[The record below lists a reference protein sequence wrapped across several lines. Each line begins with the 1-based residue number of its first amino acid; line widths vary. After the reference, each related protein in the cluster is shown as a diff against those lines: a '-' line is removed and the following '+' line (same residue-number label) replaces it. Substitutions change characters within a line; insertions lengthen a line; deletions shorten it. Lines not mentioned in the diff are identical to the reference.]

1 MEFKWSLEDMKE
13 VCPLPTMNILSNERI
28 RVRATT
34 CKKLNNMSLDEKQ
47 TSKEFIQKVTLII
60 KNTRALL
67 SSTADD

>member
-1 MEFKWSLEDMKE
+1 MEFKWSLEDMKK

-34 CKKLNNMSLDEKQ
+34 YRKLNNMSLDEKQ
-47 TSKEFIQKVTLII
+47 TNKEFMHKVTLII

-67 SSTADD
+67 SRIADD

>member
-1 MEFKWSLEDMKE
+1 MEFSCSLEDMKE

-34 CKKLNNMSLDEKQ
+34 HKKLNNMSLDEKQ
-47 TSKEFIQKVTLII
+47 TRKEFIQKVTLII

-67 SSTADD
+67 SSTADN

>member
-1 MEFKWSLEDMKE
+1 MEFKWSLEDMKK

-34 CKKLNNMSLDEKQ
+34 YRKLNNMSLDEKQ
-47 TSKEFIQKVTLII
+47 TNKEFIQKVTLII